1 MESPT
6 DRDDADTPQR
16 GMSGRDITLFIIVS
30 VFGLRWVAVA
40 AGAGPS
46 SLIVWA
52 GAAVIFFIPLI
63 VCVLELG
70 RRYPEEGGFYAW
82 VKHAFGEY
90 PAFMTG
96 WTYWTA
102 NLPFF
107 PGLLYFAAGNALLAL
122 SNGSQYSNNG
132 FVIASLALVG
142 LAIAAIPNIVG
153 IQRGKWIQNAGALGY
168 WIPAAVVIVLGSVMF
183 IKYGSATPINSRNI
197 IPEVGLSHALAWS
210 TIVFAFGG
218 VEGVSLVATQV
229 RDGPRVIPRA
239 IIAAALIVLSLYTLG
254 TLALLWAIPSQ
265 EISSIGGIVQAM
277 DSLGARAGVNGLGR
291 ITGVFLAVG
300 GIGGVGA
307 WITATARL
315 PYVAGVDSYLP
326 PAFGRL
332 HPRYGTPHIAI
343 ITQIGISAVLIVA
356 GQAGTSVRGAYNLLV
371 AMSVIFTFIP
381 LMLMFASAVRL
392 AGAPDPAPG
401 ALVTPRVLRLL
412 GALGFMVILAGL
424 LLALVPADDE
434 PKPVFAVVKLL
445 VLTAIL
451 LGAGTALYL
460 RARMKRTS

>member
-1 MESPT
+1 MNSVSSESSET
-6 DRDDADTPQR
+6 AVQR
-16 GMSGRDITLFIIVS
+16 GMSVRDVTLFIIVS

-46 SLIVWA
+46 SLVIWA
-52 GAAVIFFIPLI
+52 GAAVVFFIPLI
-63 VCVLELG
+63 VCVLELS
-70 RRYPEEGGFYAW
+70 RRYPGEGGFYTW
-82 VKHAFGEY
+82 VKQAFGDY
-90 PAFMTG
+90 PAFITG

-122 SNGSQYSNNG
+122 PNGGQYSNNG
-132 FVIASLALVG
+132 FVIGMLALIG
-142 LAIAAIPNIVG
+142 LAIAATPNIFG
-153 IQRGKWIQNAGALGY
+153 IQRGKWVQNLGALGY
-168 WIPAAVVIVLGSVMF
+168 WIPAAVVIVLGFIMF
-183 IKYGSATPINSRNI
+183 IKHGSATPITAQNI
-197 IPEVGLSHALAWS
+197 VPEFGLSHALAWS

-229 RDGPRVIPRA
+229 RDAPRVIPRA
-239 IIAAALIVLSLYTLG
+239 IIAAAIIVLSLYTLG

-277 DSLGARAGVNGLGR
+277 DSLGARAGLNGLGR
-291 ITGVFLAVG
+291 ITAVFLAVG

-315 PYVAGVDSYLP
+315 PYVAGVESYLP

-332 HPRYGTPHIAI
+332 HPRYGTPHVAI
-343 ITQIGISAVLIVA
+343 LTQVAISAVLIAA

-381 LMLMFASAVRL
+381 LMLMFASAIKL
-392 AGAPDPAPG
+392 ARVADTSGT
-401 ALVTPRVLRLL
+401 ALVTPGVLRVL
-412 GALGFMVILAGL
+412 GAMGFTVVLAGL
-424 LLALVPADDE
+424 LLAFVPDSAE
-434 PKPVFAVVKLL
+434 ARPVFAVAKLV
-445 VLTAIL
+445 VLTMIL
-451 LGAGTALYL
+451 LGVGTALFL
-460 RARMKRTS
+460 RAGMKRA